1 MIKFSAP
8 FILTFSLLLFHLDN
22 AHAQTKAILEKEVIS
37 VEGASTAP
45 ACDCPTKEKK
55 DPENWDL
62 GVSLGFN
69 LSQGNAD
76 ARLMSAGVNARKEKD
91 KNIYKLVFSAAEGE
105 QNDEV
110 SQRFARGDAS
120 YDRLLTE
127 TVYAGIGGTFLTDD
141 IADVDYRLILN
152 SGLGYFLAKSDDVT
166 FSVETGPAYV
176 FEKQGGDEDNFFAAR
191 FGSDFTWKF
200 SESGSVFQRSALL
213 VNTERSDDYLIIA
226 KAGIEAALNSMLSLV
241 FAVEDRFDNSPATDA
256 KKNDVLITS
265 SLKLNF

>member
-1 MIKFSAP
+1 MTRFSIYL
-8 FILTFSLLLFHLDN
+8 ILPLSLFLLITDDSF
-22 AHAQTKAILEKEVIS
+22 AQTKAIMEKEVIS
-37 VEGASTAP
+37 IPGAPTAP
-45 ACDCPTKEKK
+45 ACECPPKEKK
-55 DPENWDL
+55 NPENWDL

-76 ARLMSAGVNARKEKD
+76 TRLMSAGVNARKEKD

-105 QNDEV
+105 QNGEV

-120 YDRLLTE
+120 YDRLLTDRAY
-127 TVYAGIGGTFLTDD
+127 TGVGGTFLTDD

-152 SGLGYFLAKSDDVT
+152 SSLGYFLAKSDDLT

-176 FEKQGGDEDNFFAAR
+176 FEKQGGTDDNYFAVR
-191 FGSDFTWKF
+191 FGNDFTWKF
-200 SESGSVFQRSALL
+200 SESGSIFQRSALL
-213 VNTERSDDYLIIA
+213 VNTERADDYLIIA

-241 FAVEDRFDNSPATDA
+241 FAVEDRFDNSPAAGA

-265 SLKLNF
+265 SLKLSF